1 MNEDSSSKPPAGTP
15 LENNTHS
22 INSDNQKID
31 HSPRSSK
38 SNKISSKSWFE
49 KLTQAFSDEP
59 ESLKDIM
66 EILRGAEDRNV
77 LDPDSLSI
85 IEGAM
90 QVTDM
95 QVREVMIPRSQMITV
110 RANIEPEEYINEI
123 IESAHSRFPVIGEST
138 DDIKGIL
145 LAKDLLPLALK
156 GNLKKSHVAELLRPA
171 TVVPESKRLNQLLK
185 EFKQNR
191 NHMAIVAD
199 EYGGIAGLVTIED
212 ILEQIVG
219 EIEDEHDFEEEALI
233 KPLSRGEYNVKA
245 ITPIEEFN
253 EYFDVELPSNEFDTI
268 GGIVLKSFERLP
280 RRGDT
285 TIVYGFKITVLNA
298 DNRSIRLLKIE
309 KY

>member
-1 MNEDSSSKPPAGTP
+1 MNADNSKPPSGQSQSNKTRH
-15 LENNTHS
+15 E
-22 INSDNQKID
+22 QKL
-31 HSPRSSK
+31 SSK
-38 SNKISSKSWFE
+38 GWFE

-59 ESLKDIM
+59 ESLRDIM
-66 EILRGAEDRNV
+66 DILRTAEDRNV

-95 QVREVMIPRSQMITV
+95 QVREVMIPRSQMVTV
-110 RANIEPEEYINEI
+110 RSALEPEEYIGSV

-138 DDIKGIL
+138 DDIIGIL

-156 GNLKKSHVAELLRPA
+156 GQLTKSKISEVLRPA

-219 EIEDEHDFEEEALI
+219 EIEDEHDVDDEAFI
-233 KPLSRGEYNVKA
+233 KAMGGNEFNVKA
-245 ITPIEEFN
+245 ITPIDEFN
-253 EYFDVELPSNEFDTI
+253 EFFSLDLPDNEFDTI
-268 GGIVLKSFERLP
+268 GGLILKKFERLP

-285 TIVYGFKITVLNA
+285 TVMYGFRVTVLNA
-298 DNRSIRLLKIE
+298 DNRSIRLVKIE
-309 KY
+309 KI

>member
-1 MNEDSSSKPPAGTP
+1 MNEDNSKPP
-15 LENNTHS
+15 S
-22 INSDNQKID
+22 
-31 HSPRSSK
+31 SPSQQGKTRPEHKLSSK
-38 SNKISSKSWFE
+38 GWLE

-59 ESLKDIM
+59 ESLRDIM
-66 EILRGAEDRNV
+66 DILRTAEDRNV
-77 LDPDSLSI
+77 LDADSLSI

-110 RANIEPEEYINEI
+110 RSTQEPEEYMNSI

-138 DDIKGIL
+138 DDIVGIL
-145 LAKDLLPLALK
+145 LAKDILPLALK
-156 GNLKKSHVAELLRPA
+156 GQLSKSQVSEVLRPA

-219 EIEDEHDFEEEALI
+219 EIEDEHDFDDEALI
-233 KPLSRGEYNVKA
+233 KPLGGNEFNVKA
-245 ITPIEEFN
+245 ITPIDEFN
-253 EYFDVELPSNEFDTI
+253 EYFSVDLPDSEFDTI
-268 GGIVLKSFERLP
+268 GGLILKKFERLP

-285 TIVYGFKITVLNA
+285 TVMYGFKVTVLNA
-298 DNRSIRLLKIE
+298 DNRSIRLVKIE